1 MNCNDC
7 NAQRAGLFLLIY
19 DLVGAAGDLEGLG
32 VLLDEGVDVADALLL
47 EDLLDGDEDA
57 GLLDVA
63 EAVVDGG
70 AEELHRGREAHVGV
84 HQRRDVVAQLA
95 DLGVE
100 DAVVFLESGC
110 CSPACGSRR

>member
-1 MNCNDC
+1 M
-7 NAQRAGLFLLIY
+7 
-19 DLVGAAGDLEGLG
+19 
-32 VLLDEGVDVADALLL
+32 LLDEGVDVADALLL

-70 AEELHRGREAHVGV
+70 AEELHRGREAHIGID
-84 HQRRDVVAQLA
+84 QRRDVVTQLT

-100 DAVVFLESGC
+100 DALVFLEIGLAEEC
-110 CSPACGSRR
+110 LEFLRVGLDLQRFHRHDEVLLVGEVLVEEV